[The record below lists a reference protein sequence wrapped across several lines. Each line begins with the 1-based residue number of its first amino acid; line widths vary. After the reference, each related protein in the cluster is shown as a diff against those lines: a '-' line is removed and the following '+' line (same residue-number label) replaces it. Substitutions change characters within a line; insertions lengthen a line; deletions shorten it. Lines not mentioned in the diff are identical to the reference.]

1 MNGRVRIVDAEGEH
15 WRRNN
20 GCAFEGNNFND
31 NGFPFWEWQEQEKS
45 KSKRCIQQFYR
56 DLLDHIIHYG
66 IMSLSRQE
74 IFMIGLLFML
84 QELDVHT

>member
-1 MNGRVRIVDAEGEH
+1 MAVPLRETTSMTMDFH
-15 WRRNN
+15 
-20 GCAFEGNNFND
+20 FGND
-31 NGFPFWEWQEQEKS
+31 KEQEKS
-45 KSKRCIQQFYR
+45 KSKRFIQQFYR
-56 DLLDHIIHYG
+56 ELLDHIIHYG